1 MFYNIYKFGKYVLWE
16 KINDMKL
23 VVILGA
29 QAVGKMTVGQ
39 ELVKITELH
48 LLTNHIMWELVH
60 EHFGGDFGDA
70 TDRLKDVVFEE
81 YSKSD
86 NYGLIY
92 TLCMSFGHQKDFD
105 YLNHLTSV
113 FEKVDSEIYIV
124 ELVAPQ
130 EIRLQ
135 RNKTENR
142 LFHKATKRN
151 IEKSEENLINADNK
165 ARFISNDGEIP
176 FENYIKI
183 ENSNLSPDIVAK
195 MIKDKFSL

>member
-1 MFYNIYKFGKYVLWE
+1 MGYFGNEENLYNVQEE
-16 KINDMKL
+16 KMKL

-39 ELVKITELH
+39 ELVKITELR
-48 LLTNHIMWELVH
+48 LLTNHVMWELVH
-60 EHFGGDFGDA
+60 EHFGGDFGDV
-70 TDRLKDVVFEE
+70 TDRLKDVIFEE
-81 YSKSD
+81 FSKSD

-105 YLNHLTSV
+105 YLNHLTSI
-113 FEKVDSEIYIV
+113 FEEVDSEICIV

-142 LFHKATKRN
+142 LLNKPTKRN
-151 IEKSEENLINADNK
+151 IEKSDKNLIDADERC
-165 ARFISNDGEIP
+165 RFVSNDGEIT

-183 ENSNLSPDIVAK
+183 DNSSLSPDIVAK
-195 MIKDKFSL
+195 MIKEKFSL

>member
-1 MFYNIYKFGKYVLWE
+1 MDIKNGDEMKF
-16 KINDMKL
+16 

-39 ELVKITELH
+39 ELVKITELRM
-48 LLTNHIMWELVH
+48 LTNHVMWEMVH

-70 TDRLKDVVFEE
+70 TDRLKDVIFEE

-92 TLCMSFGHQKDFD
+92 TFCMSFAHQKDWD
-105 YLNHLTSV
+105 YLHHITDI
-113 FEKVDSEIYIV
+113 FKVVNAEIYCV

-142 LFHKATKRN
+142 LLNKATKRD
-151 IEKSEENLINADNK
+151 IENSDKNLIDTDK
-165 ARFISNDGEIP
+165 ICRFVSNDGEIT
-176 FENYIKI
+176 FENYLKI
-183 ENSNLSPDIVAK
+183 DNSILSPCAVAK
-195 MIKDKFSL
+195 VIKDYFSL